1 VKPIFKDGRAYRIRR
16 GKMVEIPREWV
27 GKTVSAQ
34 TINKRPSKQLHK
46 HRKLQKLGDFN
57 ARRERAESAIRDKES
72 RYDLDVPEG
81 S

>member
-1 VKPIFKDGRAYRIRR
+1 MGLKEAEESAISHSPKLQ
-16 GKMVEIPREWV
+16 
-27 GKTVSAQ
+27 SAQ